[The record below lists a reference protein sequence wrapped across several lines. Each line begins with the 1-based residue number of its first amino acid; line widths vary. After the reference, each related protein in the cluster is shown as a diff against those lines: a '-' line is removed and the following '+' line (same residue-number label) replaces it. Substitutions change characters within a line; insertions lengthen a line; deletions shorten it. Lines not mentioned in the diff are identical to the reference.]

1 LRPVVAEV
9 AADTPFAEAGFRDGD
24 EILAIGD
31 RETPTWEAVVHAL
44 LESMDEERGI
54 EIRVRE
60 EGGLGARRVLSSEGL
75 LGHLEDADPLAR
87 LGITQGPRLPAMI
100 GEVVAGE
107 AAAAAGILPGD
118 QVLRADNQEISGWS
132 ELVAFIQARPGQEV
146 ELLVERDGSSQPILV
161 TLGSVAGDNGPVGR
175 IGAGVEVPEG
185 FFDRYRV
192 VVREGPI
199 EAVGSAIDKTWSMA
213 SLMLEMLWKMMEGE
227 ASVEKNLGSVI
238 SIAKAAGQ
246 TAEYGIAPFLKFL
259 AQISIVLAVMNL
271 LPIPMLD
278 GGHLMF
284 YGIEAVRGKPLSSEA
299 QERFDR
305 VGLALLL
312 TLITFAL
319 YLDLIRLLG

>member
-1 LRPVVAEV
+1 
-9 AADTPFAEAGFRDGD
+9 
-24 EILAIGD
+24 
-31 RETPTWEAVVHAL
+31 
-44 LESMDEERGI
+44 
-54 EIRVRE
+54 
-60 EGGLGARRVLSSEGL
+60 
-75 LGHLEDADPLAR
+75 
-87 LGITQGPRLPAMI
+87 
-100 GEVVAGE
+100 
-107 AAAAAGILPGD
+107 
-118 QVLRADNQEISGWS
+118 
-132 ELVAFIQARPGQEV
+132 
-146 ELLVERDGSSQPILV
+146 
-161 TLGSVAGDNGPVGR
+161 VGR

-213 SLMLEMLWKMMEGE
+213 SLMLEMLWKMMVGE

>member
-1 LRPVVAEV
+1 
-9 AADTPFAEAGFRDGD
+9 
-24 EILAIGD
+24 
-31 RETPTWEAVVHAL
+31 
-44 LESMDEERGI
+44 
-54 EIRVRE
+54 
-60 EGGLGARRVLSSEGL
+60 
-75 LGHLEDADPLAR
+75 
-87 LGITQGPRLPAMI
+87 
-100 GEVVAGE
+100 
-107 AAAAAGILPGD
+107 
-118 QVLRADNQEISGWS
+118 
-132 ELVAFIQARPGQEV
+132 V

-213 SLMLEMLWKMMEGE
+213 SLMLEMLWKMMVGE